1 MATALSVTGLEVSY
15 GPLRAVRDLS
25 FEIEE
30 GQTVALLGA
39 NGAGKSSTIR
49 AISGLVTP
57 TGGEVMFEGRSLRGL
72 RPEVRVRRGI
82 ATVPEGRELFQS
94 LTVEEN
100 LLMGAYL
107 RRDTVAVRRDLQW
120 VLDLFPDL
128 AERLQ
133 TRAGNLSGGQGQM
146 VAIGRA
152 LMAAPRLLLL
162 DEPSHGLAPLL
173 VEAVFVAI
181 RRLREERNLSLVLV
195 EQNAGMALTAASYGY
210 VLETG
215 AVALHGPTWRLRTDP
230 AVRALYLGG

>member
-1 MATALSVTGLEVSY
+1 MAISLSVTSLEVSY
-15 GPLRAVRDLS
+15 GPLRAVRDLT
-25 FEIEE
+25 FEVAE

-49 AISGLVTP
+49 AICGLVAP
-57 TGGEVMFEGRSLRGL
+57 TAGEVMFEGRSLRGL
-72 RPEVRVRRGI
+72 RPEARVRRGI

-107 RRDTVAVRRDLQW
+107 RRDTVAVRRDLDW

-128 AERLQ
+128 KERLQ
-133 TRAGNLSGGQGQM
+133 TRAGTLSGGQGQM

-173 VEAVFVAI
+173 VDAVFGAI
-181 RRLREERNLSLVLV
+181 GRLRKERNLSLLLV
-195 EQNAGMALTAASYGY
+195 EQNASMALTAASYGY

-215 AVALHGPTWRLRTDP
+215 GVALHGPTSRLSADP